1 MKALRRTYHKKWPLH
16 DSQTDTSGI
25 AYYHCILLPSIL
37 SLSSLKDVEVT
48 LDGEIEIS

>member
-1 MKALRRTYHKKWPLH
+1 MSFSVFSTHPSHAM

-25 AYYHCILLPSIL
+25 AYLCTPLN
-37 SLSSLKDVEVT
+37 SLRSLKDAEVT